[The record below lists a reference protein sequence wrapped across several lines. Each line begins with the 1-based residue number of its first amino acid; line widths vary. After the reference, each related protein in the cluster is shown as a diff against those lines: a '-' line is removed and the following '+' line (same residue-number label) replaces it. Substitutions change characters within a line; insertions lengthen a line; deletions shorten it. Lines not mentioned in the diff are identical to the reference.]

1 MDGLNLKKFASD
13 AGTLFTRAKQYT
25 EEKFG
30 HADKTELD
38 AHFENLLQRADNT
51 RQWTESILS
60 QTESV
65 LQPNPNMRM
74 EDYFYQKLD
83 KKKPTRLTNVEILGQ
98 TMIDAGNGFGPGTG
112 YGE

>member
-1 MDGLNLKKFASD
+1 ML
-13 AGTLFTRAKQYT
+13 KQYT

-65 LQPNPNMRM
+65 LQPNPST
-74 EDYFYQKLD
+74 YSLCQQYAVGLD
-83 KKKPTRLTNVEILGQ
+83 IQRTLFNWLCCV
-98 TMIDAGNGFGPGTG
+98 N
-112 YGE
+112 

>member
-1 MDGLNLKKFASD
+1 ML
-13 AGTLFTRAKQYT
+13 KQYT

-65 LQPNPNMRM
+65 LQPNPSTCSLCQQYALALDMQLTLFNWL
-74 EDYFYQKLD
+74 YKL
-83 KKKPTRLTNVEILGQ
+83 NHAILFCARFALK
-98 TMIDAGNGFGPGTG
+98 I
-112 YGE
+112 